1 MPCIK
6 LLTLPQLLFCKFPCG
21 HTNFETRLQ
30 GGFNEAQQYS
40 RMCTVPPITEPSLHQ
55 DLRPLQAVNNC
66 IGRSEQGAEAEA
78 VGKES
83 QCLRCEVCEPD
94 PPLGSSAYNKLSHL
108 LMFFSQRGLKAA
120 KKAGLEWAGV
130 IATATVNPKLC
141 RMTRF
146 GAARARPKPMTL
158 PVEK

>member
-1 MPCIK
+1 M
-6 LLTLPQLLFCKFPCG
+6 
-21 HTNFETRLQ
+21 
-30 GGFNEAQQYS
+30 
-40 RMCTVPPITEPSLHQ
+40 PPITESSLHQ

-130 IATATVNPKLC
+130 IAAAIVNPKLC

-158 PVEK
+158 PVEKQGHKVGGSFPHPDALAKGSRFSKTDSSCYKGECFLQSLCTA